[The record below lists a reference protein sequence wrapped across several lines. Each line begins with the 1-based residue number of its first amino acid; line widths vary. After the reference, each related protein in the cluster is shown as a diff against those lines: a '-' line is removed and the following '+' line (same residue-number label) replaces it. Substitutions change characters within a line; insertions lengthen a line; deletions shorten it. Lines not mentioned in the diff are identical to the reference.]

1 MNRDQHG
8 GIRGQSVT
16 QQISAAVHLGPDG
29 SRRVHAAELFGDE
42 REVLILHAGQ
52 AYRLRVT
59 ASGKLILTK

>member
-1 MNRDQHG
+1 MNGDDHG
-8 GIRGQSVT
+8 RIRSQAAIHAAT
-16 QQISAAVHLGPDG
+16 AAVRLGPDG
-29 SRRVHAAELFGDE
+29 FRRVDAAELFGGE